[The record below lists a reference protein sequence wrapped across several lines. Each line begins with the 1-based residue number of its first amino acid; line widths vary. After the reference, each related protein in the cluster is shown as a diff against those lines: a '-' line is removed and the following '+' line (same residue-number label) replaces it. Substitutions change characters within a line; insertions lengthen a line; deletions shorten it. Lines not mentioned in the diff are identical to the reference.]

1 MALQTFN
8 LRRLLQGVLH
18 RIKERAW
25 CVKTKRHL
33 RRHRAEP
40 LGLKLTHHL
49 TVKKRDEP
57 TR

>member
-1 MALQTFN
+1 MALQAFN
-8 LRRLLQGVLH
+8 LRCLLSGVLH

-25 CVKTKRHL
+25 CVTAKRYL
-33 RRHRAEP
+33 RRHRIEP

-49 TVKKRDEP
+49 TVKKIDEP